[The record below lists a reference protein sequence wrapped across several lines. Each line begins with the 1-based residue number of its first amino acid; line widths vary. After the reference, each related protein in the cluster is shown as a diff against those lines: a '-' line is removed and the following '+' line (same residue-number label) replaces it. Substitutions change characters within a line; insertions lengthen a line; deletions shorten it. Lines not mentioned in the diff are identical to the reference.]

1 MDKILKE
8 FGREKIDEVVK
19 KSNSFVDATKMLGLD
34 PYRGNVKRN
43 VERSIK
49 RLGLSIEHFESVQ
62 RVREYKNR
70 YKKDIL
76 EKLIKDGKNFKEIL
90 LELDILPIWSNYN
103 TLKKYLRKFDID
115 YSHLRNSI
123 SYIKANWEKE
133 NVEKIINESKSQ
145 KEVLEKM
152 GLRSAGSNFSTLKKY
167 IELYELDTSHF
178 KRCYEDMVLF
188 NGENKISLC
197 DVLIENSTYDRRS
210 LKDRLYNEGLKE
222 RKCELC
228 GQGEEWTG
236 KHMSLIL
243 DHING
248 IHNDNRI
255 GNLRIVCPNCNATLD
270 THCGKNLKFEKR
282 QKKFEQKEKNKI
294 NSFISRR
301 RVERPSFD
309 ILRKE
314 IDEIGLEGTGR
325 KYGVS
330 GNAIKKWIKTYQ
342 KYNI

>member
-8 FGREKIDEVVK
+8 FGKEKIEEVVG
-19 KSNSFVDATKMLGLD
+19 KSNSFVEATKMLGLD

-49 RLGLSIEHFESVQ
+49 RLGLSTEHFESVQ
-62 RVREYKNR
+62 RVREYQNR

-90 LELDILPIWSNYN
+90 EELDILVIGSNYN

-115 YSHLRNSI
+115 YSHLRNSK

-133 NVEKIINESKSQ
+133 NLEKIISESKSQ

-152 GLRSAGSNFSTLKKY
+152 GLRAAGSNFSTLKKY
-167 IELYELDTSHF
+167 IELYELNTSHF
-178 KRCYEDMVLF
+178 IKCYNKMAFLSK
-188 NGENKISLC
+188 ENKIPLN
-197 DVLIENSTYDRRS
+197 DILKENSTYNRTG
-210 LKDRLYNEGLKE
+210 LKIRLYEDGLKK

-228 GQGEEWTG
+228 GQGEEWNG

-248 IHNDNRI
+248 VYNDNRI
-255 GNLRIVCPNCNATLD
+255 ENLQIVCPNCNATLD
-270 THCGKNLKFEKR
+270 THCGKNTKEKI
-282 QKKFEQKEKNKI
+282 KNKIEQKEKNKI

-301 RVERPSFD
+301 RVERPPFEK
-309 ILRKE
+309 LKE
-314 IDEIGLEGTGR
+314 EVNKIGLESVGR